1 MTVVEENLN
10 KKLTEMIDQK
20 SAIVNEI
27 KEKEKVA

>member
-10 KKLTEMIDQK
+10 KKLTDMIEKK